1 MGGDNIAGGKLKEAG
16 LTHWLDPNTGATN
29 DSGFT
34 ALPGGY
40 RSGDSDGT
48 FGSIGCNGSWWST
61 TESSIFNAW
70 DRNILCYGGYVK
82 RYEHSKKVG
91 FSVRCIQGETPIIPK
106 IPTLFTTAI
115 SGIIETSAFSG
126 GNITSDGGATVT
138 FKGVCW
144 STSTSPTTTNS
155 KTNDGKGTGI
165 FNSTISGLSAG
176 TTYYV
181 RAYATNS
188 AGTAYGNEFSFTTL
202 ANLPTLTTNTDICTN
217 STSVSSGG
225 TVQSD
230 GGTTVTARGVCWNT
244 TPSPT
249 TSNTKTTD
257 GSGLGSFTSTIFGL
271 TPGTTYY
278 LRAYSIN
285 AAGSAYGNEVSF
297 TTTPTSSFNCG
308 TVTDIDGNVYHT
320 VTIGTQCWMVEN
332 LRTTKY
338 RNGDPIPNVTDN
350 AAWVGLTSDGYCWWN
365 NDASTYKPIYG
376 ALYNWYA
383 VSDVRNI
390 APAGWHVSSDDEWK
404 LMEIY
409 LDVTSAITN
418 PNGWEGT
425 DVSGKL
431 KETCFTYWPSPNEG
445 ASNSSGFTALPGG
458 FRRDGGAFFT
468 FGVDGLFWTST
479 EADVSRA
486 WYRRL
491 FYGYANVFRNQD
503 EKWGGFSVRCVRD

>member
-1 MGGDNIAGGKLKEAG
+1 MKSVIGNVITGVFFRLILAVVFLAASAGAQAGFQEGMKAYVTGNYPVALKEFKALAIKG
-16 LTHWLDPNTGATN
+16 NAVAQFWLG
-29 DSGFT
+29 
-34 ALPGGY
+34 
-40 RSGDSDGT
+40 
-48 FGSIGCNGSWWST
+48 
-61 TESSIFNAW
+61 
-70 DRNILCYGGYVK
+70 
-82 RYEHSKKVG
+82 
-91 FSVRCIQGETPIIPK
+91 
-106 IPTLFTTAI
+106 
-115 SGIIETSAFSG
+115 
-126 GNITSDGGATVT
+126 
-138 FKGVCW
+138 
-144 STSTSPTTTNS
+144 
-155 KTNDGKGTGI
+155 
-165 FNSTISGLSAG
+165 
-176 TTYYV
+176 
-181 RAYATNS
+181 
-188 AGTAYGNEFSFTTL
+188 
-202 ANLPTLTTNTDICTN
+202 
-217 STSVSSGG
+217 
-225 TVQSD
+225 
-230 GGTTVTARGVCWNT
+230 
-244 TPSPT
+244 
-249 TSNTKTTD
+249 
-257 GSGLGSFTSTIFGL
+257 
-271 TPGTTYY
+271 
-278 LRAYSIN
+278 
-285 AAGSAYGNEVSF
+285 
-297 TTTPTSSFNCG
+297 
-308 TVTDIDGNVYHT
+308 
-320 VTIGTQCWMVEN
+320 WM
-332 LRTTKY
+332 Y
-338 RNGDPIPNVTDN
+338 
-350 AAWVGLTSDGYCWWN
+350 